1 MCAVVQTLCWAK
13 KDGSVGRLHRFWVVW
28 VLAVLGWSLA
38 GRGAFGEDEAALKSR
53 LVQAALGSAIDDA
66 GLKPWHLKMT
76 IEPGDGGGAA
86 TLEEWWAGPERYRVV
101 VTSPKYTAAELRNA
115 DGLFRSGDPGQVP
128 ERIEQMR
135 SQVVHPMPA
144 VGEIEQAKLD
154 ERHESL
160 GKLAVDCVMVG
171 QEIRGVTYP
180 PLGLFP
186 TYCVDKGTAELRL
199 TFDFGSLQLSR
210 LQLGTFQGRSVA
222 IKIGAFEDG
231 KLGATAKV
239 DTLATMP
246 ESAMDLDTPA
256 GARKIGA
263 DTALVA
269 SGVMAGNAISKA
281 LPRYPETAKQRHAK
295 GAVVM
300 KATIGRDGH
309 VHSLKLVSY
318 PDGDLAMAAMWAVRQ
333 WRYKP
338 YLLNGEATEVE
349 TTVTVNFNIG

>member
-1 MCAVVQTLCWAK
+1 
-13 KDGSVGRLHRFWVVW
+13 
-28 VLAVLGWSLA
+28 
-38 GRGAFGEDEAALKSR
+38 
-53 LVQAALGSAIDDA
+53 
-66 GLKPWHLKMT
+66 MT
-76 IEPGDGGGAA
+76 VEMGDGGGAPA
-86 TLEEWWAGPERYRVV
+86 TVEEWWAGPERYRVV
-101 VTSPKYTAAELRNA
+101 VTSPNYSASEVRNG
-115 DGLFRSGDPGQVP
+115 DGLFWSGDPGQPP

-135 SQVVHPMPA
+135 NNVVHPMPA
-144 VGEIEQAKLD
+144 NSEIEQAKLE

-186 TYCVDKGTAELRL
+186 TYCIDKGTANLRL
-199 TFDFGSLQLSR
+199 IIDFGSLQISR
-210 LQLGTFQGRSVA
+210 LQIGVFQGRNVA
-222 IKIGAFEDG
+222 TRIGAFEDG
-231 KLGATAKV
+231 KLGASAKV
-239 DTLATMP
+239 DRLETMP
-246 ESAMDLDTPA
+246 ESAMDLATPA
-256 GARKIGA
+256 GARKAGA
-263 DTALVA
+263 ETAQVA
-269 SGVMAGNAISKA
+269 SGVMAGSAVSQPK
-281 LPRYPETAKQRHAK
+281 PRYPEAAKQHRAK

-338 YLLNGEATEVE
+338 YLLNGEVTEVE